1 MSDQSNCY
9 LSDPEYSHD
18 DIEIVTSKRSFD
30 GFFAIDTI
38 TLRHKRFAGDWTPGF
53 TRELFERGEAVCV
66 LLFDP
71 GRDVVVLAEQF
82 RIGALQDQR
91 SPWLLELVAGMVE
104 AGESYQQVAERE
116 TEEEAGC
123 RFYRLIPI
131 CNYWV
136 SPGGT
141 SERVQLYCGLID
153 STGVGGV
160 HGLEQENED
169 IRLHVLPFEKAYGA
183 IGSGEINNAATIM
196 ALQWLKIHHQQLCQ
210 PSSAG
215 APTVGR

>member
-1 MSDQSNCY
+1 MNTQPKNQ
-9 LSDPEYSHD
+9 LAAPEYSGAD
-18 DIEIVTSKRSFD
+18 VEIVDNKRVFD
-30 GFFAIDTI
+30 GFFAVDKL
-38 TLRHKRFAGDWTPGF
+38 TLRHKRFDGSWSGPF

-66 LLFDP
+66 LLYDP
-71 GRDVVVLAEQF
+71 QRDCVVLAEQF
-82 RIGALQDQR
+82 RPGALADER

-123 RFYRLIPI
+123 QFYQLIPI

-153 STGVGGV
+153 SQGVGGI
-160 HGLEQENED
+160 HGLEDENED
-169 IRLHVLPFEKAYGA
+169 IRLHTLSFAQAYQA
-183 IGSGEINNAATIM
+183 VESGCINNAATIM
-196 ALQWLKIHHQQLCQ
+196 ALQWLKIHHSEL
-210 PSSAG
+210 SG
-215 APTVGR
+215 AE